1 MKVIITR
8 PLEQGMEFANLLK
21 NEGKDFE
28 PVLLPTLELIYNRI
42 TIDIDKYDWIVFTS
56 PRGVRGLF
64 KNLDGEGLKKIKKKK
79 IGAIGIET
87 AREFER
93 TFNREVDVVPK
104 EYTAESLL
112 ESLKEEI
119 NKEDRILLPTTPAAR
134 EVLSKNLNG
143 DVVHVYYSKEP
154 DDLKYK
160 ISMDLKDKLSKEKDR
175 NVVLTFTSA
184 LTAKNFFK
192 YVDEEFLNMLK
203 KQYIVSIGPI
213 TNKAVESYGGLK
225 GYIPKEYTIKGI
237 VKVIQSLKNKKI

>member
-8 PLEQGMEFANLLK
+8 PLEQGVEFANLLK
-21 NEGKDFE
+21 KEEKDFE
-28 PVLLPTLELIYNRI
+28 PVLLPTLELIYNKI
-42 TIDIDKYDWIVFTS
+42 PINIDEYDWIVFTS
-56 PRGVRGLF
+56 PRGVKGLF
-64 KNLDGEGLKKIKKKK
+64 KNLDEEGLKKIKEKK

-87 AREFER
+87 AREFRR
-93 TFNREVDVVPK
+93 TFNMEVDVVPK

-112 ESLKEEI
+112 ESLKGRLS
-119 NKEDRILLPTTPAAR
+119 KKDRILLPTTPASR
-134 EVLSKNLNG
+134 DILPKNLNG
-143 DVVHVYYSKEP
+143 DVIHVYYSKEP
-154 DDLKYK
+154 DNLKYK

-213 TNKAVESYGGLK
+213 TNRAVGRYGGLK
-225 GYIPKEYTIKGI
+225 GYIPKEYTIKGMI
-237 VKVIQSLKNKKI
+237 EVIKYLKK

>member
-21 NEGKDFE
+21 KEGKDFE
-28 PVLLPTLELIYNRI
+28 PILLPTLELIYNSI

-56 PRGVRGLF
+56 PRGVKGLF
-64 KNLDGEGLKKIKKKK
+64 KNLDEEGLKKIKKKK

-119 NKEDRILLPTTPAAR
+119 
-134 EVLSKNLNG
+134 
-143 DVVHVYYSKEP
+143 
-154 DDLKYK
+154 
-160 ISMDLKDKLSKEKDR
+160 
-175 NVVLTFTSA
+175 
-184 LTAKNFFK
+184 
-192 YVDEEFLNMLK
+192 
-203 KQYIVSIGPI
+203 
-213 TNKAVESYGGLK
+213 
-225 GYIPKEYTIKGI
+225 
-237 VKVIQSLKNKKI
+237 